1 MPDRLMVGFVDDHP
15 LILHGFVPGLQ
26 QLIPELTGAVTV
38 SSVVELLAD
47 AAFDELDVV
56 VLDLDLRDGSP
67 PEDNVA
73 QVVGTG
79 RPVLL
84 YTQETRAPVIQRC
97 LKAGASGIVGKHEDV
112 SVLAAA
118 IRQLAAGEPVLTTEW
133 ASAVQK
139 DIEGHVPDLAP
150 REREALR
157 LYAAG
162 LPLKSVARRMEI
174 SADTAKEYLLR
185 VRRKYAGVDRPA
197 PTKAELYQ
205 RAVEDGYLPPA
216 EPRSHAR

>member
-1 MPDRLMVGFVDDHP
+1 MPGRLMIGFVDDHP
-15 LILHGFVPGLQ
+15 LILRGFVSGLQ
-26 QLIPELTGAVTV
+26 ELIPELTHAVTV
-38 SSVVELLAD
+38 TSVAELLAV
-47 AAFDELDVV
+47 AGFDELDLV
-56 VLDLDLRDGSP
+56 VLDLDLRDGRR
-67 PEDNVA
+67 PEENVA
-73 QVVGTG
+73 QVVATG

-84 YTQETRAPVIQRC
+84 YTQETRAAVIQRC
-97 LKAGASGIVGKHEDV
+97 LKAGASGIIGKHEDV
-112 SVLAAA
+112 TSLAAA
-118 IRQLAAGEPVLTTEW
+118 IRQLAAGQPVFTTEW

-139 DIEGHVPDLAP
+139 DIDRHVPDLAP

-174 SADTAKEYLLR
+174 RPDTAKEYLMR

-216 EPRSHAR
+216 EPR